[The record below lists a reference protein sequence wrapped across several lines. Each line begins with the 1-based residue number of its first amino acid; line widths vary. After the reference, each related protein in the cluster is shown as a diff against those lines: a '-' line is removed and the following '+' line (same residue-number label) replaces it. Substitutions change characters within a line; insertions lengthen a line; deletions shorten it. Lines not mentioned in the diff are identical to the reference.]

1 MTNPG
6 PRLSQRFVEATR
18 RALVTRGYQPRTVDT
33 YAEWLRRFMAHLG
46 HPHPRRLDPSHIR
59 AYLRHLSG
67 PRRLAPKTRNQ
78 AASALTFAY
87 REILNIPVEGL
98 IEHARTRNRVPVV
111 LSHHEVQRLLD
122 EMKGR
127 KKLAASL
134 MYGTG
139 ARVSEA
145 LGLRIK
151 DLDFELGRITI
162 REGKGGRA
170 RIVMLP
176 SRLQPD
182 LEELVR
188 KRRKRHQ
195 DDLDHGHG
203 WSPLPAALDRK
214 IPRAGWEDAWQF
226 LFASRIVQEDPAT
239 GRRGRHPLH
248 PTAMQ
253 RAVKKAVRHA
263 GILKPATCHTLRH
276 SFATQMLRDGYDI
289 RTVQQLLGHKDVRTT
304 MIYTHVVDQVGFR
317 VRSPLDRDPTP
328 Q

>member
-1 MTNPG
+1 MDPG
-6 PRLSQRFVEATR
+6 PDLTSRFVEATR
-18 RALVTRGYQPRTVDT
+18 RALVTRGYQPRTIDT
-33 YAEWLRRFMAHLG
+33 YAEWLQRFMAHHR
-46 HPHPRRLDPSHIR
+46 HPHPRRLDPGHIR
-59 AYLRHLSG
+59 AYLRYLSG

-87 REILNIPVEGL
+87 REILDIPVAGL
-98 IEHARTRNRVPVV
+98 VEHAKTRNRVPVV
-111 LSHHEVQRLLD
+111 LGHHEVQRLLD

-127 KKLAASL
+127 KKLAAAL

-145 LGLRIK
+145 LALRIK

-162 REGKGGRA
+162 REGKGGCTRV
-170 RIVMLP
+170 VMLP
-176 SRLQPD
+176 SRLQTD
-182 LEELVR
+182 LLALARRRREL
-188 KRRKRHQ
+188 HQ
-195 DDLDHGHG
+195 DDLDRGHG
-203 WSPLPAALDRK
+203 WAPLPAALHRK
-214 IPRAGWEDAWQF
+214 TPKAGWEDAWQF
-226 LFASRIVQEDPAT
+226 LFASRILQTDDAT
-239 GRRGRHPLH
+239 GHRGRHPLH

-253 RAVKKAVRHA
+253 RAVRKAVRRA

-317 VRSPLDRDPTP
+317 VRSPLDRDPGP
-328 Q
+328 